1 MTEMAFCVLM
11 ALTRVAQARYQE
23 IAEISGYSRQGMHN
37 LLPYLIQR
45 GCVHK
50 PCHGQFQ
57 ITERGKIALA
67 IEVGKR
73 TRVRA
78 ERHGKRLAAAAREM
92 WSA

>member
-1 MTEMAFCVLM
+1 MTEMAFCILM
-11 ALTRVAQARYQE
+11 ALTRVKQAGYHT

-37 LLPYLIQR
+37 ILPYLIQR
-45 GCVHK
+45 GCVRK

-73 TRVRA
+73 TRARA
-78 ERHGKRLAAAAREM
+78 ERHAKRRETAAREM